1 MVHGPLRRE
10 LIGTETLGVVVD
22 QLLHIFEIPLHTSG
36 LSCLGL
42 EDIKNSFVVFIRLVC
57 AADVWRKMAQDYTRE
72 QNKNGQRPIDYS
84 LVYPYYR
91 KLMQVMPDVK
101 PWAMFALFV
110 LVFPTGNAI
119 SERGFS
125 AMTGTHTKQRSEMR
139 REQVFAHLMI
149 GFNSPPVPEFAAQAI
164 GC

>member
-10 LIGTETLGVVVD
+10 LIGTETLAVVVE

-36 LSCLGL
+36 LACLAL
-42 EDIKNSFVVFIRLVC
+42 EDIKNSFVVFKVSGLC
-57 AADVWRKMAQDYTRE
+57 ADVWRDMTQDYTRE
-72 QNKNGQRPIDYS
+72 QNINRQRPVDYS

-91 KLMQVMPDVK
+91 KLMQVMPDIK
-101 PWAMFALFV
+101 PWALFALFL

-125 AMTGTHTKQRSEMR
+125 AMADGRHSLIRSSAQR
-139 REQVFAHLMI
+139 
-149 GFNSPPVPEFAAQAI
+149 
-164 GC
+164 